1 MVEAKGGGERERE
14 RGGDE
19 TREVQVCRG
28 CSLFKL
34 NKAVIF
40 CVSAV
45 CEGRLCARDGA
56 CARDCPSKILLA
68 TPTSNIF
75 L

>member
-1 MVEAKGGGERERE
+1 MVEAKECVGGGERE

-45 CEGRLCARDGA
+45 CERWSCLVREIAPPKFCWR
-56 CARDCPSKILLA
+56 RRHQ
-68 TPTSNIF
+68 IF
-75 L
+75 LK